1 MIENKIGIIVGTN
14 RNDSFTG
21 TIGKYYE
28 KQLKAKGQQTQLI
41 NLNNLPHDFAFSAL
55 YQNSGKNVDFN
66 EFQKAIDTCNKIIFI
81 VPEYNG
87 SIPGVVK
94 TFIDGLRHPDSLSNK
109 KVCLVG
115 VSSGV
120 LGNAVGLG
128 HLNDILSYLNAN
140 VLGLR
145 IKLGMANKNFENGE
159 FTNLTYQNFVE
170 KQING
175 FLEF

>member
-1 MIENKIGIIVGTN
+1 MIKNKIGIIVGTN
-14 RNDSFTG
+14 RNDSFTE
-21 TIGKYYE
+21 IIAKYYK
-28 KQLKAKGQQTQLI
+28 KQLKAKGQETEII
-41 NLNNLPHDFAFSAL
+41 NLNNLPHNFAFSAL
-55 YQNSGKNVDFN
+55 YQNSGKSEAFN
-66 EFQKAIDTCNKIIFI
+66 EFQKAIDNCNKLIFI

-87 SIPGVVK
+87 SFPGVVK

-128 HLNDILSYLNAN
+128 HLNDILSHLNAN

-145 IKLGMANKNFENGE
+145 IKLGMIEKHFENGE
-159 FTNLTYQNFVE
+159 FTNLTYQSFIE
-170 KQING
+170 KQINV
-175 FLEF
+175 FLLF

>member
-14 RNDSFTG
+14 RDDSFTG
-21 TIGKYYE
+21 IIAKYYE
-28 KQLKAKGQQTQLI
+28 KQLKAKAQEVEII

-55 YQNSGKNVDFN
+55 YQNSGKHVAFN
-66 EFQKAIDTCNKIIFI
+66 EFQNAIDSCNKLIFI

-87 SIPGVVK
+87 SFPGVVK

-145 IKLGMANKNFENGE
+145 IKLGMANKHFENGA
-159 FTNLTYQNFVE
+159 FTNLTYQNFVD
-170 KQING
+170 KQISV